1 MELHVHVA
9 YTISTCGNP
18 FLLQIRLSMYV
29 VRVTLGL
36 LHGYVYTSVG
46 PTWHENCFFKL
57 QSGVQSSYN
66 VSLT

>member
-1 MELHVHVA
+1 
-9 YTISTCGNP
+9 
-18 FLLQIRLSMYV
+18 MYV